1 MDSDYSSALT
11 LLLRYPIPLEP
22 YGPPTFVDDAVFL
35 QHNLT
40 LEGGALIIKKH
51 SNRSPRFS
59 VHDKDSVHQKNLI
72 HGSPSAPSPISITPR
87 SPLLSAGRFLQ
98 EQGGIEGILQ
108 EAARGVYTRGEKWGV
123 NKALRGAVQGLQ
135 SGNSSPRGPLSGV
148 RWSLDEGKAVNNEHL
163 TSRIKALEERN
174 KALAKIL
181 ENAMTEL
188 AVQQQA
194 FQKEK
199 VETLS
204 DAVSLAMA
212 KVQFVQVY
220 LEDSSMPL
228 ASETANP
235 PESAEIAKVPTLA
248 QDAGPT
254 QTTQPPQIEAETN
267 PRITVSATTS
277 KDSAPHTDLQTQD
290 TPTDPSA
297 PSTNSDLSARPPKPK
312 PLPSPFHHS
321 RPSLAQSSFSWLM
334 GEDQRKSSFVSASPI
349 LPESKREKS
358 TASRAK
364 AGFLFGDDK
373 VEGKGVVPGMVKGKG
388 KGKGKEKGKGGEE
401 EEEEA
406 SGFSLGN
413 LGGSSEE

>member
-11 LLLRYPIPLEP
+11 LLLRYPVPSHP
-22 YGPPTFVDDAVFL
+22 HGPPTFVDDAVFL

-40 LEGGALIIKKH
+40 LEGGARIIKRY

-59 VHDKDSVHQKNLI
+59 VPDKDTDHRKNPANS
-72 HGSPSAPSPISITPR
+72 SPLAPSPISITPR

-135 SGNSSPRGPLSGV
+135 SGNSSPRRPLSGV
-148 RWSLDEGKAVNNEHL
+148 RWSLDEGKTVSVNNEHL

-194 FQKEK
+194 FEKEK
-199 VETLS
+199 AESLS
-204 DAVSLAMA
+204 DAVSLAIA
-212 KVQFVQVY
+212 KMQFVQVY

-228 ASETANP
+228 FSETANP
-235 PESAEIAKVPTLA
+235 SESADTAKVATPE
-248 QDAGPT
+248 QDAAPT
-254 QTTQPPQIEAETN
+254 ESTQSSQIEGGTN
-267 PRITVSATTS
+267 PTITVSATSS
-277 KDSAPHTDLQTQD
+277 KDPATLPQPHTQD
-290 TPTDPSA
+290 TPTEPTAS
-297 PSTNSDLSARPPKPK
+297 STNSDLSTRTPKPK

-334 GEDQRKSSFVSASPI
+334 GEDQRKSSFVSASPM

-373 VEGKGVVPGMVKGKG
+373 VEGKGAVPGMVKTKG
-388 KGKGKEKGKGGEE
+388 KGKGKGGEE
-401 EEEEA
+401 EEA
-406 SGFSLGN
+406 RGYSLGS
-413 LGGSSEE
+413 LGGSSEK